1 MASMQD
7 SYILAAF
14 DRTVFL
20 CSVEA
25 TQSELH
31 WVFVTAAHARY
42 AGPRWTRVL
51 SEPELRALLNDW
63 WQWAKELAHPRVDQ
77 ADAIDGSELTR

>member
-1 MASMQD
+1 MTSIQD
-7 SYILAAF
+7 SYILTAL

-20 CSVEA
+20 CSVEIIE
-25 TQSELH
+25 SELQ
-31 WVFVTAAHARY
+31 WVFVTGAHARY

-63 WQWAKELAHPRVDQ
+63 WQWAKELSHLLGNR
-77 ADAIDGSELTR
+77 ADTIDR